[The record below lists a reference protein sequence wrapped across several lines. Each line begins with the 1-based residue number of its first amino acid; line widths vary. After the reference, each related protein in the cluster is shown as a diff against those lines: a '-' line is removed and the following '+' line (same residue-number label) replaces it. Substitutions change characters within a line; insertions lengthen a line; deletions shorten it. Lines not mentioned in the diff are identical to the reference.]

1 MPYSFI
7 YMYQLLC
14 LMDFFLSK
22 IQLSNSYTFIL
33 LVQVNQLDIDKQKC
47 LLLHLNLLLSSGKI
61 NISFSEER

>member
-1 MPYSFI
+1 MPNG
-7 YMYQLLC
+7 
-14 LMDFFLSK
+14 FFLSK